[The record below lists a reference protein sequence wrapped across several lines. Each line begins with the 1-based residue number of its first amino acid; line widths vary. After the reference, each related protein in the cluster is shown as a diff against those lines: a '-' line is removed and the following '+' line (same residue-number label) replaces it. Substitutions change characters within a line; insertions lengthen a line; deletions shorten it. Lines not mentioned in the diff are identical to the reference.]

1 MVNLSK
7 DRGLDPVE
15 MRAAYGEALVDA
27 GRENPMVVSID
38 CDLSASMGTAVF
50 ARAFPQRQF
59 NCGIAEANGCG
70 LSAGL
75 SVTGFIPFFHSFT
88 AFSSRRVYDQ
98 TFVSCAYAGLNAKI
112 IGGDAGVTA
121 ATNGGTHMS
130 FEDIGLMRNIPGVRV
145 IEPTDNVMLKS
156 LIPQMVSHYG
166 VEYLRMPR
174 KNVRSIYEE
183 GSSFTIGKAVV
194 LREGQDVTI
203 IASGVTVYEALEA
216 ADALKAQGI
225 DARVVD
231 MFTIKPLDARCVI
244 ESARKTGAIVTAENH
259 SVING
264 LGAAVA
270 EVLGENLPVPLE
282 RVGVRDMF
290 GEVGSQEYLMERFEL
305 TATTIAEKA
314 KKAVARKA

>member
-1 MVNLSK
+1 
-7 DRGLDPVE
+7 
-15 MRAAYGEALVDA
+15 
-27 GRENPMVVSID
+27 
-38 CDLSASMGTAVF
+38 
-50 ARAFPQRQF
+50 
-59 NCGIAEANGCG
+59 
-70 LSAGL
+70 
-75 SVTGFIPFFHSFT
+75 
-88 AFSSRRVYDQ
+88 
-98 TFVSCAYAGLNAKI
+98 
-112 IGGDAGVTA
+112 
-121 ATNGGTHMS
+121 
-130 FEDIGLMRNIPGVRV
+130 VRV

-194 LREGQDVTI
+194 LREGEDVTI
-203 IASGVTVYEALEA
+203 IASGVTVYEALKA

-231 MFTIKPLDARCVI
+231 MFTIKPLDVQCVI